1 MEGNTITEFEKLG
14 STYRQAGDYFLPDL
28 KISSQEDAQIG
39 IWGQR
44 HRRYLKE
51 HHRVRYYNLLTAG
64 ALNGYLAEVESRA
77 QALFDTLVRKL
88 SEEENLTEKLKTSDL
103 MEWVRRSNSIRNRAT
118 EIVNAEVIFV

>member
-1 MEGNTITEFEKLG
+1 MTEFEKLG
-14 STYRQAGDYFLPDL
+14 GTYRQASDYFLPDL
-28 KISSQEDAQIG
+28 KITNEDEMQIG

-64 ALNGYLAEVESRA
+64 ALNGYLAETESRA
-77 QALFDTLVRKL
+77 QALFDALVRKL
-88 SEEENLTEKLKTSDL
+88 SEKENLTEKLKANDP
-103 MEWVRRSNSIRNRAT
+103 MEWVRRSNHIRNRAT

>member
-28 KISSQEDAQIG
+28 KISNQEDVQIG
-39 IWGQR
+39 VWGQR
-44 HRRYLKE
+44 HRRHLKE

-64 ALNGYLAEVESRA
+64 ALNGYLAEVESLA
-77 QALFDTLVRKL
+77 QAMFDTLVKEL
-88 SEEENLTEKLKTSDL
+88 SERENLTEKLKTSDL